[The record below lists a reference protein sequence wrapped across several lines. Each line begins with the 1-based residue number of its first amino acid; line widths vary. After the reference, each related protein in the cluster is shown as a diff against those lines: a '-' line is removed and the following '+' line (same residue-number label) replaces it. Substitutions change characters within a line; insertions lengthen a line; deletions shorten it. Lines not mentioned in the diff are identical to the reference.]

1 MFGINLKDLRI
12 REYTCSPAVVGR
24 ANVAFGAAYGAVV
37 AVLLPVCG
45 LPDVWSTAFLVA
57 SPLCLVLWGLY
68 CWKLRRRPV
77 KRQVTL
83 GGPAHRLYVRSRWMF
98 VVYGLV
104 CACVEYAIVMALV
117 SLLSLAIMLGA
128 GFLATRVTKK
138 LHLPNVTGYLLA
150 GIAIGPYLL
159 NLIPPIIF
167 ERMEFVTDLALA
179 FIAAYSMAGWL
190 ALIFVIIIP
199 VLALALFGVIRK
211 VVPVFRRIFRKYD
224 ALASSAST
232 TP

>member
-12 REYTCSPAVVGR
+12 REYTCSPEVTGR

-98 VVYGLV
+98 VVYGLT
-104 CACVEYAIVMALV
+104 CACVEYAVVMALV
-117 SLLSLAIMLGA
+117 SLLESGA
-128 GFLATRVTKK
+128 DMGEVFLERLRGLFVLLLVMFYRVFFEYLSYYQYFHMPESSRRDLFTEAVKQMNEDGKK
-138 LHLPNVTGYLLA
+138 R
-150 GIAIGPYLL
+150 
-159 NLIPPIIF
+159 
-167 ERMEFVTDLALA
+167 E
-179 FIAAYSMAGWL
+179 
-190 ALIFVIIIP
+190 
-199 VLALALFGVIRK
+199 
-211 VVPVFRRIFRKYD
+211 
-224 ALASSAST
+224 
-232 TP
+232 